1 MYKFFKKEKP
11 DIVHVH
17 TPIAAVLGRI
27 AAKLARVP
35 NIIYTAHG
43 FYFHDNMK
51 PYLYRVFFSIEK
63 YIGRF
68 FTDYIFTQSQ
78 EDKETASRSK
88 FLKDNNKII
97 CISNGV
103 DVNGKF
109 NSDNISKD
117 EIEKLYDEFGIKPD
131 DKIVSFIGRVVR
143 EKGIIELM
151 EAFMKINNEKVKLL
165 IIGDVFEGE
174 RDLETIKEIQKYK
187 SNKNIIFT
195 GIRDDIPSLLYI
207 SDIFCLPSY
216 REGMPRS
223 IIEAMAM
230 ECAVI
235 ATNIRGC
242 REEVIPNETG
252 YLVPVKSIEPIY
264 DKIEFLL
271 NNEDILECMKK
282 KGRERAKLL
291 YNEKRVVETQIKIY
305 DSLLEEN

>member
-1 MYKFFKKEKP
+1 
-11 DIVHVH
+11 
-17 TPIAAVLGRI
+17 
-27 AAKLARVP
+27 
-35 NIIYTAHG
+35 
-43 FYFHDNMK
+43 
-51 PYLYRVFFSIEK
+51 
-63 YIGRF
+63 
-68 FTDYIFTQSQ
+68 
-78 EDKETASRSK
+78 
-88 FLKDNNKII
+88 
-97 CISNGV
+97 
-103 DVNGKF
+103 
-109 NSDNISKD
+109 
-117 EIEKLYDEFGIKPD
+117 
-131 DKIVSFIGRVVR
+131 
-143 EKGIIELM
+143 
-151 EAFMKINNEKVKLL
+151 MKINNEKVKLL

-195 GIRDDIPSLLYI
+195 GLRDDIPSLLYI

-271 NNEDILECMKK
+271 NNEDVLESMKK

-291 YNEKRVVETQIKIY
+291 YNEKRVVDTQIKIY